1 MTGHSPVTARP
12 LGRLFKIAVSAG
24 IAPAVKLHI
33 ARGDDLESRDEKGL
47 TPIMIAASRGRTNVC
62 RLLLAAGADVLAL
75 DLAGR
80 DALAIARECGAGGAA
95 EVIIEYLSGRTV
107 DESVSLYTSDAVHV
121 IEPLVPVPIE
131 LPVSGDSSA
140 LPESEEGATCSSPDA
155 RHDAP
160 FSLHDSEVVPV
171 VITPTTKLGEC
182 LPRHDDTRDERR
194 EVSLSFVGES
204 SHKATIP
211 FASTLDGAA
220 SNRTGA
226 FTLYPGRSNVQ
237 DDKGYDADTL
247 EPISE
252 LQRFT
257 TLPDS
262 SQSTVSVPTQEPCID
277 LKVPDNNTSSLVEL
291 TFGDWEAAETIDPP
305 SDDPRFACA
314 EEKRQL
320 GIDSYRPVD
329 DRGFWDEFEVF
340 LPDLAI
346 PLPRA
351 EDRDFRK
358 SLRKL
363 LLRSLREGSIPR
375 VAIEHVMSEQGEEHD
390 MRAEV
395 GFELILEAMGA
406 EIDSRIE
413 LPSGI
418 SGKNFEVF
426 VDPVETEDE
435 EARVDEALL
444 YFDEWLASRN
454 DSLRLYQRAAVKPP
468 LLSAEQEV
476 DLAKK
481 MEDAVVQALDSL
493 VLWPQ
498 GLRSLLDEAESGG
511 SSDLSHIVATV
522 NNIGEE
528 TQAVDDP
535 EEEDGVNV
543 IQDPELN
550 SEGTEQFS
558 VNMDE
563 ETAGVM
569 EDPVEIFS
577 RIRGLVKEPIDDS
590 AATMLRGELG
600 RLHFRK
606 PFLIGME
613 RLARDDKHSA
623 ALAYRQSIADLVS
636 ARDHMV
642 QANLRLVMNTAWR
655 HVYHGLPIEDLIQ
668 EGNIGLIQAVDKFD
682 WRRGFRFTTMATWWI
697 RQRIWRGIAD
707 MALDIRLP
715 VHMYD
720 KMSRSRST
728 IESLERLS
736 GKTASMSKRAE
747 ISGLP
752 LAKFELGA
760 RALSE
765 PLSIEEAE
773 QDESFDSVEPQ
784 TPFTLLALRQ
794 EAGVVEDM
802 LSQLTSR
809 EALVLRL
816 RFGIGVS
823 EAYTLEQI
831 GAKLEVT
838 RERIRQI
845 ESKALRLLR
854 STARLEQA
862 ATILGRPFSRPK
874 EPPAKEKARRKNAPV
889 TEISFDPEDKSAPV
903 LVQENSGSTASPN
916 AVEVAASSL
925 VADPEVT
932 DRRWQLEFANAMS
945 DKDSAQEKGE
955 PVSREL
961 DNQD

>member
-1 MTGHSPVTARP
+1 MTGHVPGVAKP

-24 IAPAVKLHI
+24 IASAVKLHI
-33 ARGDDLESRDEKGL
+33 ARGDDLERRDEKGL
-47 TPIMIAASRGRTNVC
+47 TPLMIAASRARTNIC
-62 RLLLAAGADVLAL
+62 RLLLTAGADVLAV

-80 DALAIARECGAGGAA
+80 DALAIARECGAGDAA
-95 EVIIEYLSGRTV
+95 EVINEYLERRTV
-107 DESVSLYTSDAVHV
+107 NESASLDILGA
-121 IEPLVPVPIE
+121 VPVIDTLVAAPTD
-131 LPVSGDSSA
+131 LTVSTDSSV
-140 LPESEEGATCSSPDA
+140 PSESESGAA
-155 RHDAP
+155 RSLQDAP
-160 FSLHDSEVVPV
+160 FSLHDCEGVPIV
-171 VITPTTKLGEC
+171 TTPTPKSVEC
-182 LPRHDDTRDERR
+182 LRRPDDTTDERV
-194 EVSLSFVGES
+194 EVSLPFVGKS
-204 SHKATIP
+204 THKATIP
-211 FASTLDGAA
+211 FARSLDGAA
-220 SNRTGA
+220 SNGTGA
-226 FTLYPGRSNVQ
+226 FTLYLGLSNVQ
-237 DDKGYDADTL
+237 DNNGCDA
-247 EPISE
+247 SE
-252 LQRFT
+252 RQRFT
-257 TLPDS
+257 ALPDG
-262 SQSTVSVPTQEPCID
+262 SQSTVSVPIQEPYINP
-277 LKVPDNNTSSLVEL
+277 KVPDNNSSSLVEL
-291 TFGDWEAAETIDPP
+291 TFGDWEAAEIVEPP
-305 SDDPRFACA
+305 SDDPRFACV
-314 EEKRQL
+314 EEERQL
-320 GIDSYRPVD
+320 GIDSYKPVE
-329 DRGFWDEFEVF
+329 DRAFWDEFEVF
-340 LPDLAI
+340 LPQLAI

-351 EDRDFRK
+351 EDQDFRK

-375 VAIEHVMSEQGEEHD
+375 VAIEHAMSEQGEEHD
-390 MRAEV
+390 IRSEV
-395 GFELILEAMGA
+395 GFELILGAMGA
-406 EIDSRIE
+406 EIDSRLE

-418 SGKNFEVF
+418 SGKSFEVF

-468 LLSAEQEV
+468 LLSAEQEI
-476 DLAKK
+476 DLAQK
-481 MEDAVVQALDSL
+481 MEDAVARALDSL
-493 VLWPQ
+493 VLWPH
-498 GLRSLLDEAESGG
+498 GLRSLLDEVESGG

-522 NNIGEE
+522 NNIGDE
-528 TQAVDDP
+528 TQAGDDP
-535 EEEDGVNV
+535 EDDDGVNA

-563 ETAGVM
+563 EPAGVM

-577 RIRGLVKEPIDDS
+577 RIRALVKEQIDDS
-590 AATMLRGELG
+590 TATMLRGELG

-613 RLARDDKHSA
+613 RLAQDDKHSA

-668 EGNIGLIQAVDKFD
+668 EGNIGLILAVDKFD

-720 KMSRSRST
+720 KMSRSRSA

-736 GKTASMSKRAE
+736 GKAASMSQRAD

-752 LAKFELGA
+752 LAKFELAA

-773 QDESFDSVEPQ
+773 QEGSFDSVEPQ

-802 LSQLTSR
+802 LSQLTPR

-845 ESKALRLLR
+845 EAKALRMLR
-854 STARLEQA
+854 STARLEPTA
-862 ATILGRPFSRPK
+862 KILGRAFSRPK
-874 EPPAKEKARRKNAPV
+874 VTPDKDKTGRQNALV
-889 TEISFDPEDKSAPV
+889 AEIAFDPEDEPAFV
-903 LVQENSGSTASPN
+903 SGQQNGSSTTSPH
-916 AVEVAASSL
+916 AVEVAVSNV
-925 VADPEVT
+925 VADSEVT
-932 DRRWQLEFANAMS
+932 ERRWKLEFANAMS
-945 DKDSAQEKGE
+945 NKDSAQEKGE